1 MKIWKVNSLA
11 TWVGKKDHLCL
22 VWHIRVTSWDLHN
35 LESYEIQQLLG
46 LTLLEVGAYVRC
58 YVRVTFTTF
67 DATTPIPSLLP
78 PSGKSPSQAN
88 WTSGCPT
95 PLCFY
100 KSASIISLY
109 IYIHRAWFSRGRP
122 KFYIGC
128 RHTTTHLWTWYW
140 TKSKKLFLWDTR
152 SLEWSWEEPH
162 SRLFVYSGGVVIW
175 WSSNIRA
182 NKW

>member
-109 IYIHRAWFSRGRP
+109 IYIYIYTVHGLAEVVLNFILVVDIQQLTCEHDIEQSLRSSFYETLDHWNDLEKSHTLDSSFTRG
-122 KFYIGC
+122 
-128 RHTTTHLWTWYW
+128 
-140 TKSKKLFLWDTR
+140 
-152 SLEWSWEEPH
+152 
-162 SRLFVYSGGVVIW
+162 V
-175 WSSNIRA
+175 
-182 NKW
+182 